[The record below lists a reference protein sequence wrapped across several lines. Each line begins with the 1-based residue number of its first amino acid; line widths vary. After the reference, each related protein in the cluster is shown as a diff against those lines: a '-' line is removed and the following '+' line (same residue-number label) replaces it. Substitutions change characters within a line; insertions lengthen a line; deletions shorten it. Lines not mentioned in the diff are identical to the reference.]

1 MNCESVNKK
10 MYVLK
15 VTTFQLAILHQ
26 FNTADKLTTE
36 QIKELTAL
44 DEKGEGDTLNIV
56 SFLIIV
62 NLSFI
67 TGLVYYLI
75 VSVSFRPEL
84 IKQLKP
90 CIEND
95 VLKVISGNGGDL
107 SGNVL
112 LQANDDFVKR
122 GTTVKLVPSN
132 KGILNL
138 SETKM

>member
-44 DEKGEGDTLNIV
+44 DEKGKGDTLNIV

-67 TGLVYYLI
+67 IGLVYYLI

>member
-44 DEKGEGDTLNIV
+44 DEKGKGDTLNIV

-62 NLSFI
+62 NLS
-67 TGLVYYLI
+67 
-75 VSVSFRPEL
+75 
-84 IKQLKP
+84 
-90 CIEND
+90 
-95 VLKVISGNGGDL
+95 
-107 SGNVL
+107 
-112 LQANDDFVKR
+112 
-122 GTTVKLVPSN
+122 GTWN
-132 KGILNL
+132 R
-138 SETKM
+138 